1 MARLLLLADSNFLN
15 NYGAFKGPKIQG
27 LEIKSCQNR
36 VTVLNELAGIEEG
49 IVVVSCLDMIAS
61 EVSKNNAN
69 ELDRS
74 VDIYLS
80 QLLYKLVDKID
91 EANGKLAVGII
102 APLFWS
108 SHLAVARK
116 DLNHFHK
123 TLKMSPLDRIWVSDN
138 LRNVKAGADGTH
150 LTSNS
155 ARHYIQHILN
165 HFKLI
170 DDATRFGIVKMTIDN
185 SVNQATASW
194 ADDQPEEADPDAVM
208 QLVPP
213 VDEPSPART
222 TLMITPV
229 RSRSAISTSI
239 LSSSFSQQ
247 QHPAPPPGPSDLAER
262 LMRLAQNHNP
272 SFDTSVPPPRVG
284 GPHQAPDPWRTADV
298 NSSLARIERRLGSI
312 EAKIFYDNVMM
323 AGLKE
328 EQDLEANKAM
338 LNRIVFSGVALPS
351 LQSVKDEEKIALI
364 KGKIEEIIDFVKGED
379 KSYKVLFV
387 KHLNPQVRG
396 QQKAVIEVKL
406 EDAKQ
411 AASLRT
417 DFVKKQKEE
426 DSVID
431 KKLHVAPVVR
441 LATRVRVEILYAV
454 VNLLYQ
460 QDRSIIRAM
469 CLQFIPKPVIKIVR
483 KSASGT
489 EFVRTMTFI
498 EAVCWVKENDLCGR
512 INLVKAYERAGAS
525 FRGTLS
531 QTFVL
536 LSPSNSAGF

>member
-1 MARLLLLADSNFLN
+1 
-15 NYGAFKGPKIQG
+15 
-27 LEIKSCQNR
+27 
-36 VTVLNELAGIEEG
+36 
-49 IVVVSCLDMIAS
+49 
-61 EVSKNNAN
+61 
-69 ELDRS
+69 
-74 VDIYLS
+74 
-80 QLLYKLVDKID
+80 
-91 EANGKLAVGII
+91 
-102 APLFWS
+102 
-108 SHLAVARK
+108 
-116 DLNHFHK
+116 
-123 TLKMSPLDRIWVSDN
+123 
-138 LRNVKAGADGTH
+138 
-150 LTSNS
+150 
-155 ARHYIQHILN
+155 
-165 HFKLI
+165 
-170 DDATRFGIVKMTIDN
+170 
-185 SVNQATASW
+185 
-194 ADDQPEEADPDAVM
+194 
-208 QLVPP
+208 
-213 VDEPSPART
+213 
-222 TLMITPV
+222 
-229 RSRSAISTSI
+229 
-239 LSSSFSQQ
+239 
-247 QHPAPPPGPSDLAER
+247 
-262 LMRLAQNHNP
+262 MRLAQNHNP

-284 GPHQAPDPWRTADV
+284 GPHQALDPWRTADV

-312 EAKIFYDNVMM
+312 EAKMFYDNVMM

-379 KSYKVLFV
+379 MSYKVLFV